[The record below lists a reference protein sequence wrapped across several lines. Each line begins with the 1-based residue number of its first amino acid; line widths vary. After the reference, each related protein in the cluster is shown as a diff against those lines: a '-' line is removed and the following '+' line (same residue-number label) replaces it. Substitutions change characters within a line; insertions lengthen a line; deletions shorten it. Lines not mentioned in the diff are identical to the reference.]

1 MTSPPTTP
9 GVRAERAAEID
20 ALDEGAL
27 LALYRGLVRTRLV
40 DEALAR
46 LVRQGALAKA
56 WPSTGEEALAVG
68 VARALRPGPGGDV
81 IAPVIR
87 NSGACHEFGM
97 SVASVVRAHLGT
109 ADAPSGG
116 RDGHY
121 GDPALG
127 VLPPIS
133 HLGDMVPVVA
143 GVALSF
149 KLRGEARVALAWIGD
164 GTARAG
170 TTHEGLNLAAVQRV
184 PAVFVLQNNQVAMGT
199 PVARHGLGPL
209 DGGTPFAGW
218 PRAYGMWGAAV
229 DGNDVLDCY
238 AATRIAAARSPAG
251 AGPAMLVA
259 ETFRMGGH
267 ATHDEAEGRRVLDP
281 ALHARWGARDPVA
294 LYEEHLVG
302 LGIERR
308 ALEAVEREVAA
319 AVEAAER
326 AALASRAGRMPA
338 GPAALAGVY
347 GGAGASA
354 LAGAGNAR

>member
-1 MTSPPTTP
+1 LDSNSASPWSIVTALPATDEQD
-9 GVRAERAAEID
+9 AERRAVID
-20 ALDEGAL
+20 ALSEAEL
-27 LALYRGLVRTRLV
+27 VALYRGLVRTRRL

-46 LVRQGALAKA
+46 LVRQGAITKA

-68 VARALRPGPGGDV
+68 PARALVAGPRGDV

-97 SVASVVRAHLGT
+97 PVSSVVRAYLGT
-109 ADAPSGG
+109 ADSPSGG

-121 GDPALG
+121 GDAARG

-149 KLRGEARVALAWIGD
+149 KLRAERRVALAWIGD

-184 PAVFVLQNNQVAMGT
+184 PAVFIIQNNQIALGT
-199 PVARHGLGPL
+199 PVARHGVAPVT
-209 DGGTPFAGW
+209 GGSPFAGW

-229 DGNDVLDCY
+229 DGNDVLDCH
-238 AATRIAAARSPAG
+238 AATRLAADRCRAG
-251 AGPAMLVA
+251 GGPVMLVA

-267 ATHDEAEGRRVLDP
+267 ATHDEADARRVLGAEP
-281 ALHARWGARDPVA
+281 FAAWARRDPIALCEARLVA
-294 LYEEHLVG
+294 RGVG
-302 LGIERR
+302 GQVL
-308 ALEAVEREVAA
+308 AVAA
-319 AVEAAER
+319 AAAGREVEAGVAE
-326 AALASRAGRMPA
+326 ALESRASRMPRGA
-338 GPAALAGVY
+338 SGIAGVY
-347 GGAGASA
+347 AG
-354 LAGAGNAR
+354 